1 MLQQTLPRVNWN
13 SRNPEAFGPD
23 YVCTDCGRPS
33 SVCICAGGRRH
44 IPTAQHNAAAVAHG
58 LGSNPA
64 KMAGRRTAR
73 IMSNAWEHAVKYF
86 GRTAEEVA
94 QIQTTEAEKVDRREE
109 SNQVRWAEI
118 EAGKAAFLAG
128 IAIDDAILT
137 KSGRIGW
144 KAAQRDYHN
153 GYRFF
158 DSGQK
163 FDAPNR
169 AMQAGWEAARM
180 DTALAG
186 MVTL

>member
-1 MLQQTLPRVNWN
+1 MVQQQVECVNWN
-13 SRNPEAFGPD
+13 SRNPEQHGPD
-23 YVCTDCGRPS
+23 MICPSCGNVYSRCT
-33 SVCICAGGRRH
+33 CAGGRRTVS
-44 IPTAQHNAAAVAHG
+44 TATHNAAAVGHG

-73 IMSNAWEHAVKYF
+73 TMNAVWEHAVKYF
-86 GRTAEEVA
+86 GRSPEEVA
-94 QIQTTEAEKVDRREE
+94 QIQTAEAEKAERREE
-109 SNQVRWAEI
+109 DNRLAMSEI

-137 KSGRIGW
+137 KMGRIGW
-144 KAAQRDYHN
+144 QGAERDYRN

-158 DSGQK
+158 DSGMK
-163 FDAPNR
+163 LEAPNR

-180 DTALAG
+180 DAALAG

>member
-1 MLQQTLPRVNWN
+1 MLQQTLSRVNWN
-13 SRNPEAFGPD
+13 SRTEQHGPD
-23 YVCTDCGRPS
+23 YVCSGCGQPLS
-33 SVCICAGGRRH
+33 CCKCSGRH
-44 IPTAQHNAAAVAHG
+44 ISTAQHNAAAVAHG

-64 KMAGRRTAR
+64 KTAGRRTAR
-73 IMSNAWEHAVKYF
+73 IMNSAWEHAVKYF

-94 QIQTTEAEKVDRREE
+94 QIQTVEAEKADRREE
-109 SNQVRWAEI
+109 DSRVRWAEI

-128 IAIDDAILT
+128 IALDDAILT

-144 KAAQRDYHN
+144 EAAQRDYHN